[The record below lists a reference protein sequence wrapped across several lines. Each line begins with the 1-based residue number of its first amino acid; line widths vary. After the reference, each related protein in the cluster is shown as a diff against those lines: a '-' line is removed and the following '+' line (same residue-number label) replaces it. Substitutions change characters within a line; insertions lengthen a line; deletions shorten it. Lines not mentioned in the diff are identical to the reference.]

1 MGGMRWFLLGY
12 PNQEVRQSL
21 TDYILSFLTNS
32 TVAQENN
39 KFNLYE
45 ALIANNFDAIKQI
58 LQAFFSSIPHD
69 WYRRNQLAN
78 YEGYYASIVYCYFAA
93 LGLDVCVEDA
103 TNHGRIDMTV
113 KLGTDI
119 YIFEFK
125 VVELLAEGRALQ
137 QIKDKG
143 YADKYRTQ
151 GARIHLIGVEFSS
164 KKRNVVRFEVESDK
178 N

>member
-1 MGGMRWFLLGY
+1 MGLLFAKFIIY
-12 PNQEVRQSL
+12 IYVFSCFCQEYNFKSV
-21 TDYILSFLTNS
+21 IIP
-32 TVAQENN
+32 
-39 KFNLYE
+39 KNLC
-45 ALIANNFDAIKQI
+45 LGT
-58 LQAFFSSIPHD
+58 
-69 WYRRNQLAN
+69 YRKNQLAN

-93 LGLDVCVEDA
+93 LGLDVCAEDT

-113 KLGTDI
+113 KLGKDI

-151 GARIHLIGVEFSS
+151 GARIHMIGVEFSC

-178 N
+178 I

>member
-1 MGGMRWFLLGY
+1 MTGLSLLNDLHVGKTGLQKSLGTAIIVLTIRETQQMGGMRWFLLGY

-78 YEGYYASIVYCYFAA
+78 YEGYYASIVYCYF
-93 LGLDVCVEDA
+93 
-103 TNHGRIDMTV
+103 I
-113 KLGTDI
+113 
-119 YIFEFK
+119 
-125 VVELLAEGRALQ
+125 LA
-137 QIKDKG
+137 
-143 YADKYRTQ
+143 
-151 GARIHLIGVEFSS
+151 
-164 KKRNVVRFEVESDK
+164 
-178 N
+178 